1 VSARRA
7 LVLAASLAIAAGCGS
22 GDGKGSRE
30 DAVKRHL
37 GPLQDARVT
46 CKERDCSVVATM
58 HLSSIY
64 SATLVAA
71 PVIDRVLGDPELEDL
86 EAISV
91 TLDDAARQQ
100 VFSLRCETMK
110 LARPVTVDTLRQGC
124 HSIFT

>member
-1 VSARRA
+1 VNALRA
-7 LVLAASLAIAAGCGS
+7 LVLAASLVIIAGCGS
-22 GDGKGSRE
+22 SDGKGSRVV
-30 DAVKRHL
+30 AVKRHL

-46 CKERDCSVVATM
+46 CKERDCSVVANM

-71 PVIDRVLGDPELEDL
+71 PVIDGVLGDPELEDL

-91 TLDDAARQQ
+91 TLDDAAKQQ
-100 VFSLRCETMK
+100 VFSLRCETVK
-110 LARPVTVDTLRQGC
+110 LTRPVTVDTLRKGC